1 MVINS
6 SGVDW
11 KLARTCRLTTETEL
25 NNNAALAKLSKNGW
39 MIFYKVWNTSNLKRQ
54 DNHDLYLSIYC
65 WLLKAVCVLVFDVI
79 SHKKK
84 HVNHKKNSD

>member
-25 NNNAALAKLSKNGW
+25 NNNNASLAKLSKNGW

-54 DNHDLYLSIYC
+54 DNHDFIYQYT
-65 WLLKAVCVLVFDVI
+65 VGF
-79 SHKKK
+79 
-84 HVNHKKNSD
+84 